1 MLVGG
6 MVVVLVVALAPWL
19 IPNVLAPPQTRRHYG
34 SLPQKGIQFDM
45 MIEIRFGL
53 LAEES

>member
-1 MLVGG
+1 